1 MAKEATTESA
11 EKASEGTAE
20 PLQDIGEQTG
30 AEASDTSEINS
41 NDSNEESQTTDHA
54 ADPGTNLENNS
65 KVEDDEGGWITPDNF
80 GTLEHPLLAG
90 DVEEEVEVACIT
102 ADYAM
107 QNVLLQMGLQVL
119 SIDGLLIRE
128 VRTFVLRCIA
138 CFKCALSFTWC
149 SPPLTRFRVTRDMD
163 RLFCP
168 SCGNHSLRKVA
179 YVVDAQGAPV
189 LLLSNR
195 PPSIRGTKVRHY

>member
-1 MAKEATTESA
+1 
-11 EKASEGTAE
+11 
-20 PLQDIGEQTG
+20 
-30 AEASDTSEINS
+30 
-41 NDSNEESQTTDHA
+41 
-54 ADPGTNLENNS
+54 
-65 KVEDDEGGWITPDNF
+65 VEDDEGGWITPDNF

-138 CFKCALSFTWC
+138 CFK
-149 SPPLTRFRVTRDMD
+149 VTRDMD

-195 PPSIRGTKVRHY
+195 PPSIRGTKYSIPQHKGGRHQPDMILREDQLPIQRRRRQEDILDPDHLFLAPRKAMSKSPVVGPGRRNPNQSKRRTGKRKKNRGTLN